1 MPDPMLDASYA
12 ALFRVPSMP
21 RILLG
26 MSIGRIASGMAYIA
40 VLLFTLDRYDSPA
53 FAGVVTLAMILPGV
67 LLAPV
72 AGALLDRHGRVRLVI
87 VGALLNGLAYLGI
100 GLLALADALPP
111 SLLIVAAAISSITGP
126 LANGLRTLFP
136 VLVPRR
142 LWERVNAVDSN
153 GYVLATLVG
162 PPLAGVL
169 ISIIGGPA
177 TIILIG
183 LMAIVGGLV
192 LVGVPDPT
200 TTIAS
205 SGRLLTDA
213 WRGLVY
219 VARHPTLRGL
229 AFTMTLINFAGGM
242 TAIVIPVIIQGRY
255 GAGPIQVGL
264 AWALSGAAGGI
275 AAFAFGRLRTE
286 GRERAIIAWSVLLST
301 IGVALL
307 LPDAGLPLVFFA
319 LAVFG
324 LMNGPLDIGLFTIRQ
339 RRTDPA
345 WMGRV
350 IVVSG
355 ALNFMGFPIGSAI
368 TGALVTISIE
378 AAIWFG
384 IASCLLGALVAWVA
398 IPARADEPSGPQE
411 PEAPALAQTA
421 T

>member
-1 MPDPMLDASYA
+1 
-12 ALFRVPSMP
+12 
-21 RILLG
+21 
-26 MSIGRIASGMAYIA
+26 
-40 VLLFTLDRYDSPA
+40 
-53 FAGVVTLAMILPGV
+53 
-67 LLAPV
+67 
-72 AGALLDRHGRVRLVI
+72 
-87 VGALLNGLAYLGI
+87 
-100 GLLALADALPP
+100 
-111 SLLIVAAAISSITGP
+111 
-126 LANGLRTLFP
+126 
-136 VLVPRR
+136 
-142 LWERVNAVDSN
+142 
-153 GYVLATLVG
+153 
-162 PPLAGVL
+162 
-169 ISIIGGPA
+169 
-177 TIILIG
+177 
-183 LMAIVGGLV
+183 MAIVGGLV

-339 RRTDPA
+339 RRTDPGVDGPGDRGVGSA
-345 WMGRV
+345 QLHGLPDRFGDHRRARDDLHRGSHLVRHRLVPARRAGRV
-350 IVVSG
+350 G
-355 ALNFMGFPIGSAI
+355 HDPRACR
-368 TGALVTISIE
+368 
-378 AAIWFG
+378 
-384 IASCLLGALVAWVA
+384 AS
-398 IPARADEPSGPQE
+398 RADRRSPRPLRWRTPR
-411 PEAPALAQTA
+411 PERRDPRRR
-421 T
+421 